1 MATITMADRVRLRAT
16 GASLSGRT
24 LRIALG
30 AAAQAVSTTLMVWHE
45 RACQRRQLLG
55 LGDAA
60 LKDFGATRAGAACE
74 AEKPFW
80 RG

>member
-1 MATITMADRVRLRAT
+1 MATITMADRERLRAN
-16 GASLSGRT
+16 GASPSART

-30 AAAQAVSTTLMVWHE
+30 AAAQALSTTLMIWHE
-45 RACQRRQLLG
+45 RACERRQLLG

-60 LKDFGATRAGAACE
+60 LKDFGATPADAACE